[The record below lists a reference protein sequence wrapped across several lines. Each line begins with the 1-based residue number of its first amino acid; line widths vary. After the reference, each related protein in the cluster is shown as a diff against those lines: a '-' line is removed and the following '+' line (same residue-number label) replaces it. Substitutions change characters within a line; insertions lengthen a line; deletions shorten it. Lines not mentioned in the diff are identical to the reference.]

1 MATIEPYQMSACLDR
16 CGILNYSQKPGPD
29 GSDPDAPC
37 KKAGH
42 TQYRVRYRKP
52 DRKQTDK
59 RGFRRKI
66 DAENFAAT
74 VEVQKMTGD
83 YVAPSLGRITVGEL
97 APSWLLRKE
106 VDVAASNYRTLES
119 AWRTH
124 VEPRWGTKS
133 VADIELDAVEM
144 WIADMGRTV
153 TDPKNPEKVIR
164 KGSGATTIIR
174 AYGVLA
180 GILDTA
186 VKARR
191 LRANPARGVENLP
204 QKIGKRHVY
213 LTRDDVARLAK
224 ESGAHRRALVLTL
237 AYCGIRWGEAVA
249 LRVSD
254 IDFLRR
260 RLSVADNAV
269 QLGVDHAVGHTKSR
283 KVRAVPVPQFVLDEL
298 SVQCRGRDREALVFG
313 DGTNYLPRP
322 KSSGGWFAGAV
333 KRAKVQAITPHDLR
347 HTCASLAVSANVNV
361 LALARMLGHADASV
375 TLRVYADLFDSDLDR
390 AAATMHDAYGPGNC
404 GQDVGRSAEGGQ
416 ATA

>member
-1 MATIEPYQMSACLDR
+1 MATIEPYQTAACLKVCDR
-16 CGILNYSQKPGPD
+16 LYYVAEGRPD
-29 GSDPDAPC
+29 GSSPDRPC
-37 KKAGH
+37 KRAGH
-42 TQYRVRYRKP
+42 TKWRVRYRKP
-52 DRKQTDK
+52 DKKQTDK

-74 VEVQKMTGD
+74 VEVQKMTGE

-97 APSWLLRKE
+97 ATKWLDRKA
-106 VDVAASNYRTLES
+106 VDVAPSNYRTLES

-124 VEPRWGTKS
+124 VEPRWGTTP
-133 VADIELDAVEM
+133 VGDIELDAVET

-153 TDPKNPEKVIR
+153 TDPHDPETVIR

-186 VKARR
+186 VKAKR
-191 LRANPARGVENLP
+191 LRSNPSRGVENLP
-204 QKIGKRHVY
+204 KKVGKRHVY
-213 LTRDDVARLAK
+213 LTADDVHRLAD
-224 ESGAHRRALVLTL
+224 EAGEQRRALVLTL

-260 RLSVADNAV
+260 RLTVADNAV
-269 QLGVDHAVGHTKSR
+269 QLGVDHAVGHTKNR
-283 KVRAVPVPQFVLDEL
+283 KVRPVPVPQFVLDEL
-298 SVQCRGRDREALVFG
+298 SVQCRGRARTSLVFG
-313 DGTNYLPRP
+313 DGADYLPRP

-333 KRAKVQAITPHDLR
+333 KRAGVQAITPHDLR

-390 AAATMHDAYGPGNC
+390 AAESIHAAYARPEC
-404 GQDVGRSAEGGQ
+404 GQNVGTSTDGQ
-416 ATA
+416 AATA

>member
-1 MATIEPYQMSACLDR
+1 VATVEPYRTTACR
-16 CGILNYSQKPGPD
+16 KACGEDIE
-29 GSDPDAPC
+29 AC
-37 KKAGH
+37 TKKGH
-42 TQYRVRYRKP
+42 SLYRVRYRKP

-66 DAENFAAT
+66 DAEKFAAT
-74 VEVQKMTGD
+74 VEVLKMSGD

-97 APSWLLRKE
+97 APKWLERKQ
-106 VDVAASNYRTLES
+106 VDVAESNYRTLES

-124 VEPRWGTKS
+124 VQPRWGTVA
-133 VADIELDAVEM
+133 VADVELDAVET

-153 TDPKNPEKVIR
+153 TDPDEPEKVIR

-180 GILDTA
+180 GVLDTA
-186 VKARR
+186 VKSKR
-191 LRANPARGVENLP
+191 LRVNPARGVENLP
-204 QKIGKRHVY
+204 KKVGKRHVY
-213 LTRDDVARLAK
+213 LTADDVQRLAA
-224 ESGAHRRALVLTL
+224 ESGPDRRALVLTL

-249 LRVSD
+249 LRVRD

-260 RLSVADNAV
+260 RLTVADNAV
-269 QLGVDHAVGHTKSR
+269 QLGVEHAVGHTKSR
-283 KVRAVPVPQFVLDEL
+283 KVLAVPVPQFVLDEL
-298 SVQCRGRDREALVFG
+298 SVQCQGRGREALVFG
-313 DGTNYLPRP
+313 DGVDYLPRP

-333 KRAKVQAITPHDLR
+333 KRARVQAITPHDLR

-390 AAATMHDAYGPGNC
+390 AAAAIHAAYRPPEC
-404 GQDVGRSAEGGQ
+404 GQNVGKSAD
-416 ATA
+416 ADSVTA

>member
-1 MATIEPYQMSACLDR
+1 MATIESYELDSGAR
-16 CGILNYSQKPGPD
+16 RYM
-29 GSDPDAPC
+29 
-37 KKAGH
+37 
-42 TQYRVRYRKP
+42 VRYRKP
-52 DRKQTDK
+52 DGKQTKK

-66 DAENFAAT
+66 DAEQFAAT
-74 VEVQKMTGD
+74 VEVQKLTGD
-83 YVAPSLGRITVGEL
+83 YVAPSLGRITVGEI
-97 APSWLLRKE
+97 APAWLQRKE
-106 VDVAASNYRTLES
+106 IDVAKSNYRTLES

-124 VEPRWGTKS
+124 VEPRWGATPI
-133 VADIELDAVEM
+133 ADIELDAVET

-153 TDPKNPEKVIR
+153 TDPADPEKVIR

-186 VKARR
+186 VKAKR
-191 LRANPARGVENLP
+191 LRSNPARGVENLP
-204 QKIGKRHVY
+204 KKIGKRHVY
-213 LTRDDVARLAK
+213 LTRDDVARLAH
-224 ESGAHRRALVLTL
+224 ESGEHRRALVLTL

-269 QLGVDHAVGHTKSR
+269 QLGVEHAVGHTKSR

-298 SVQCRGRDREALVFG
+298 SVQCKGRARTALVFG

-333 KRAKVQAITPHDLR
+333 KRARVQPITPHDLR

-390 AAATMHDAYGPGNC
+390 AAAAIHAAYGPGEC
-404 GQDVGRSAEGGQ
+404 AHSVP
-416 ATA
+416 TADEQNRETA